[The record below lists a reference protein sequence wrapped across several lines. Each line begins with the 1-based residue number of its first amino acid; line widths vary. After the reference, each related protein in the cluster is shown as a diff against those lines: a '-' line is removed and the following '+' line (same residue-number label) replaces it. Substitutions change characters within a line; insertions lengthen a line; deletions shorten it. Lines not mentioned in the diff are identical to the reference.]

1 MSKIKVGILGYGNL
15 GQGVELGVHQAE
27 DMNLVGIFSRRQ
39 PDQLDTN
46 SPVFHV
52 DQLEKMTDEIDVLIL
67 CGSSDKD
74 LPEQGPY
81 FAQHFNT
88 VDSFDTHNDIPAYFK
103 KVDES
108 AKGGKHVSIIS
119 SGWDPGLFSL
129 NRLISEAILPAG
141 ETYTFWGPGK
151 SQGHGAA
158 VRQVAGVK
166 DAVQYTIPSQKL
178 LDEIN
183 QGHSIE
189 YTSATAHVR
198 EVFAVL
204 EGDAD
209 PEQVEQT
216 IVNMENYFKDY
227 ETKVHF
233 ISQETLDRDHGGL
246 PHGGRVIRQGYTDES
261 NQSLYEFRLDLDSN
275 PEFTAAVNVA
285 CARAA
290 YRMAKKGMNGA
301 QTIFDIPPVLLSP
314 KSAEELRRELL

>member
-1 MSKIKVGILGYGNL
+1 MSKIKIGILGYGNL
-15 GQGVELGVHQAE
+15 GQGVEMAVHQAE
-27 DMNLVGIFSRRQ
+27 DMELVGVFSRRQ
-39 PDQLDTN
+39 PSQLTTEN
-46 SPVFHV
+46 PTFSV
-52 DQLEKMTDEIDVLIL
+52 DELEKMKDQIDVLIL

-74 LPEQGPY
+74 LPKQGPY
-81 FAQHFNT
+81 FAQYFNT
-88 VDSFDTHNDIPAYFK
+88 VDSFDTHNDIPAYFN
-103 KVDES
+103 KVDKS
-108 AKGGKHVSIIS
+108 AEDGGYVSVIS

-158 VRQVAGVK
+158 VRQVEGVK

-189 YTSATAHVR
+189 YTSTTAHVR

-204 EGDAD
+204 EEDAD
-209 PEQVEQT
+209 PEQVEQM

-227 ETKVHF
+227 ETKVCF
-233 ISQETLDRDHGGL
+233 ISQEELDRDHGGV

-261 NQSLYEFRLDLDSN
+261 NQSLYEFRLNLDSN

-290 YRMAKKGMNGA
+290 YRMAEKGMVGA